1 MPGGAGSA
9 LINCHARQIG
19 YRAALPAIRKLPA
32 PSHCCIPA
40 QHATTRPYLPCQRVP
55 RRPGRSRCTRPQMPS
70 DMCSLSNETFKD
82 EASKTPAPPI
92 RMDSNRSRGICQLH
106 LAGTTQWSVL
116 AVAISTG
123 AIRHCRIRRCTST
136 ARHPG
141 FDCGGGG
148 QGTYDYRLVARGYST
163 AFGWSLWG
171 TYGGPTVSFA
181 TPLNEAAFSSA
192 VCSSRETSWPAF
204 SPVFAT

>member
-1 MPGGAGSA
+1 MTPSQGRSGARFDNIKTSAVCGRCRSWQMTFCDTAGSRMPGGAGSA

-106 LAGTTQWSVL
+106 LAGTTQWS
-116 AVAISTG
+116 A
-123 AIRHCRIRRCTST
+123 T
-136 ARHPG
+136 ARAINTG
-141 FDCGGGG
+141 S
-148 QGTYDYRLVARGYST
+148 YS
-163 AFGWSLWG
+163 SL
-171 TYGGPTVSFA
+171 S
-181 TPLNEAAFSSA
+181 N
-192 VCSSRETSWPAF
+192 TSLRQ
-204 SPVFAT
+204 